1 MNATVTLQR
10 KEYFALYVEIAS
22 AGTKNLMQTRLTGAA
37 N

>member
-10 KEYFALYVEIAS
+10 RGYFALYVGIAS
-22 AGTKNLMQTRLTGAA
+22 AGKKNLMQIRLTGAA